1 MASLTILFLA
11 FFFLFCNPNLSDAK
25 SNPKPLVLPI
35 RQDAAT
41 KLLVADIYGRTPLV
55 STGFIVDLTALHVW
69 ANCETNYKSTT
80 FSQPKCGS
88 AQCKE
93 ANTSYCFNCIKA
105 ARPFC
110 HTNTCGRLLENP
122 VTHQSTIGEVSQDF
136 VSFRSTDGSSLGPAV
151 KIPNFL
157 FTCSPSALVDLGL
170 PKGVQGVVGL
180 AQGSI
185 ALQNQLGSRV
195 GLKPVFTM
203 CIPSTTSVN
212 GLIFFGS
219 YGPYT
224 FSGIDASTYLIY
236 TPMFISPFGEY
247 YINVKSIKIEQ
258 NKSIPIKK
266 SLLSVSTIGTGGT
279 TFNTLLPYTI
289 LEGSIFKALIS
300 SYAKALPNVAP
311 VKAVAPFGLCYE
323 SKNFPHSPM
332 GPVVPSIDLELEGQG
347 KLWTIFGTNSMVEAK
362 PGVLCLA
369 FVNGGNEYRA
379 SVNIGTY
386 QMKNLP
392 LQFDLSQ
399 FRLGIGYPLSG
410 LRTRCED
417 FNFSISA

>member
-11 FFFLFCNPNLSDAK
+11 FLSLSYDTYLSHSE

-41 KLLVADIYGRTPLV
+41 NLLVANIDGRTPLV
-55 STGFIVDLTALHVW
+55 STGFVVDLTTLHLW

-80 FSQPKCGS
+80 FNQPKCGS
-88 AQCKE
+88 PQCKE
-93 ANTSYCFNCIKA
+93 ANTSYCFNNCQG

-110 HTNTCGRLLENP
+110 HTNTCGRLLENL
-122 VTHQSTIGEVSQDF
+122 VSHQSTIGEVSQD
-136 VSFRSTDGSSLGPAV
+136 VVNFRSTNGLNLGPTV
-151 KIPNFL
+151 QIPNFL
-157 FTCSPSALVDLGL
+157 FTCAPSALVDLGL

-195 GLKPVFTM
+195 RLKPIFTM
-203 CIPSTTSVN
+203 CIPSTTSGN

-219 YGPYT
+219 YGPYS
-224 FSGIDASTYLIY
+224 FSGIDASKNLIY
-236 TPMFISPFGEY
+236 TPIIISPFGEY
-247 YINVKSIKIEQ
+247 YINVKSIKINQ
-258 NKSIPIKK
+258 KSIPIKK
-266 SLLSVSTIGTGGT
+266 TLLSISKISTGGT
-279 TFNTLLPYTI
+279 TFNTLLPYTV
-289 LEGSIFKALIS
+289 LEGSIFKTLIS
-300 SYAKALPNVAP
+300 SYANELPKLSK
-311 VKAVAPFGLCYE
+311 VKPISPFGLCYE
-323 SKNFPHSPM
+323 SKSFPHSPL
-332 GPVVPSIDLELEGQG
+332 GPIVPSIDLELEGQG
-347 KLWTIFGTNSMVEAK
+347 KVWTIFGTNSMVEAQ

-369 FVNGGNEYRA
+369 FVNGGSEYRA
-379 SVNIGTY
+379 SVNVGTY

-399 FRLGIGYPLSG
+399 LRLGIGYPLSG

-417 FNFSISA
+417 FNFSVAA